1 MSNKKRKTIYVI
13 GHRNPDTDSICS
25 AISLAN
31 LKNKMAKKK
40 DVIAAISA
48 SYSESQPGDVFYKA
62 VRAGHLNQE
71 TRYVLKK
78 FGVSAPTYMRDART
92 QISDVNYSVPKSVTD
107 GISLRQAWK
116 IMRTIS
122 KSTLAVT
129 DGEGHLQGLIT
140 TSDIAKSYMAVFD
153 NCILAKANTPI
164 ENIIDTLNGTLLA
177 GSSEVS
183 VSKGKVVISA
193 ANTEIMRQHID
204 EGDVVIL
211 GNRYEAQ
218 LCAIEQHASMIIV
231 CDGAPV
237 SRTIKKIA
245 ASNGCAVIST
255 AYDTYAA
262 ARLINQSL
270 PIRHFMTQQEQIIK
284 FKENNYIDDIRS
296 VMMKERFRDFPIVTE
311 DNRYVGMISRR
322 NLIDM
327 DKKRMILVDHNEADQ
342 AIAGINETE
351 VIEIVDH
358 HKLGTIETIKP
369 VIVRNQPVGCTA
381 TIVYQMYIE
390 NNIEISPSIAGLL
403 CSAIISDTL
412 LFRSPT
418 CTPVDRLVALKLAE
432 IAGIDPE
439 AHAVAMFDA
448 GSDMKSKSVEE
459 IFYQDFK
466 KFKSGDKA
474 FGVGQITSMNT
485 EELRGL
491 KERMKPFL
499 EQARKKEDTDMI
511 FFMLTDI
518 LAENSYLI
526 FAGKE
531 ADDVIARGFN
541 KEPVN
546 NEILLEGVVSRKKQ
560 FVPVMMGM
568 LMA

>member
-1 MSNKKRKTIYVI
+1 MSNKKKKTIYVI

-31 LKNKMAKKK
+31 LKNQMAKKK
-40 DVIAAISA
+40 ETGTPISA
-48 SYSESQPGDVFYKA
+48 SYSENQPEDVVYKA

-71 TRYVLKK
+71 TRYVLKT
-78 FGVSAPTYMRDART
+78 FGVGIPVYMRDART
-92 QISDVNYSVPKSVTD
+92 QITDIDYSVPENVSD

-116 IMRTIS
+116 IMRTIK

-129 DGEGHLQGLIT
+129 DSDGHLEGLIT

-153 NCILAKANTPI
+153 NRILSQANTSI

-177 GSSEVS
+177 GRSDVC
-183 VSKGKVVISA
+183 VTKGKVVISA
-193 ANTEIMRQHID
+193 ANTEIIRQHID

-218 LCAIEQHASMIIV
+218 LCAIEQHASVIIV

-245 ASNGCAVIST
+245 SYNDCAVIST
-255 AYDTYAA
+255 AYDAYAV

-270 PIRHFMTQQEQIIK
+270 PVRHFMTRQEQIIK
-284 FKENNYIDDIRS
+284 FKENNYIGDIRG

-311 DNRYVGMISRR
+311 DNRYTGMISRR

-342 AIAGINETE
+342 AITGINEAE

-369 VIVRNQPVGCTA
+369 VVVRNQPVGCTA
-381 TIVYQMYIE
+381 TIVYQMYVE
-390 NNIEISPSIAGLL
+390 NHIEIAPPIAGLL

-418 CTPVDRLVALKLAE
+418 CTPLDKIVALKLAE

-448 GSDMKSKSVEE
+448 GSDLKSRSEE
-459 IFYQDFK
+459 DIFYQDFK
-466 KFKSGDKA
+466 KFKSGEKT
-474 FGVGQITSMNT
+474 FGVGQITSMNA
-485 EELRGL
+485 EDLKGL

-518 LAENSYLI
+518 LTENSWLI

-531 ADDVIARGFN
+531 ADEMIAKGFN
-541 KEPVN
+541 KEPADS
-546 NEILLEGVVSRKKQ
+546 EILLEGVVSRKKQ

>member
-1 MSNKKRKTIYVI
+1 MSNKKKRFIYVI

-40 DVIAAISA
+40 DKVKPISA
-48 SYSESQPGDVFYKA
+48 SYSENQAEDAVYKA

-71 TRYVLKK
+71 TRYVLKT
-78 FGVSAPTYMRDART
+78 FGVSVPTYMRDART
-92 QISDVNYSVPKSVTD
+92 QISDINYSVAESVRD

-122 KSTLAVT
+122 KSTLAIT
-129 DGEGHLQGLIT
+129 DDAGHLQGIIT

-153 NCILAKANTPI
+153 NCILAKANTPFV
-164 ENIIDTLNGTLLA
+164 NIIDTLNGTLLA
-177 GSSEVS
+177 GSADRCVT
-183 VSKGKVVISA
+183 KGKVVISA
-193 ANTEIMRQHID
+193 ANTEIIRQHIG

-218 LCAIEQHASMIIV
+218 LCAIEQQAAMIIV

-245 ASNGCAVIST
+245 GDNQCAVIST
-255 AYDTYAA
+255 DYDAYAV

-270 PIRHFMTQQEQIIK
+270 PIRHFMTKEQLIT
-284 FKENNYIDDIRS
+284 FKENSYVDDIRS
-296 VMMKERFRDFPIVTE
+296 VMMKERFRDFPIVTD
-311 DNRYVGMISRR
+311 DNRYTGMISRR

-342 AIAGINETE
+342 AIAGIGEAE
-351 VIEIVDH
+351 VVEIVDH

-369 VIVRNQPVGCTA
+369 VVVRNQPVGCTA
-381 TIVYQMYIE
+381 TIIYQMYIE

-418 CTPVDRLVALKLAE
+418 CTPIDKIVASKLAE

-439 AHAVAMFDA
+439 THARAMFDA
-448 GSDMKSKSVEE
+448 GSDLKSRSVEE

-466 KFKSGDKA
+466 KFKSGEKT
-474 FGVGQITSMNT
+474 FGVGQITSMNA
-485 EELRGL
+485 EELKLL

-499 EQARKKEDTDMI
+499 EHARKKETTDMI

-518 LAENSYLI
+518 LTENSYLI
-526 FAGKE
+526 YAGQE
-531 ADDVIARGFN
+531 AEELIANGFN
-541 KEPVN
+541 REPHDGEV
-546 NEILLEGVVSRKKQ
+546 LLEGVVSRKKQ

-568 LMA
+568 MMA